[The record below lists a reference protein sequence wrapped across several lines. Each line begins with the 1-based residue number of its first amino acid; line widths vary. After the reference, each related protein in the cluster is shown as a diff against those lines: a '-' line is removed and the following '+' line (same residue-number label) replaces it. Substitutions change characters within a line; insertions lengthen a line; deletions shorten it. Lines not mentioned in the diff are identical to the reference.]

1 MIKLGSHIIEN
12 PVMLAPMAGMSDLP
26 FREICRAEGAGYA
39 VGEMTASK
47 PELRESRKSSTRW
60 ADERESGIRVVQIL
74 GADPAHMADAARY
87 AADGGAHV
95 VDINMGCPAKK
106 VLNAACGS
114 ALMRDEPLVGRILD
128 AVVNAV
134 SVPVT
139 LKIRTGWSREM
150 KNALTI
156 AKMAEAAGIAMLV
169 IHGRTREDGFRGQA
183 EYDTIREVKAAV
195 SIPVVANGDIDGPG
209 KALDVMRMTG
219 ADGVMIGRATYGN
232 PWVMGAVAAALGT
245 GPAWTE
251 PDLVRRRATVLRH
264 MALHFDYYGGQRGA
278 VTIRK
283 HLAHYLRA
291 VPGSEL
297 FLPEILAERD
307 PNRQTDLVRR
317 AFDAAPD
324 SSS

>member
-1 MIKLGSHIIEN
+1 MIRLGAHTIEN

-60 ADERESGIRVVQIL
+60 ADERETGLRVVQIL
-74 GADPAHMADAARY
+74 GADPAVMADAARY
-87 AADGGAHV
+87 AEAGGAHV

-114 ALMRDEPLVGRILD
+114 ALMRDEALVGRILE
-128 AVVNAV
+128 AVVRAV
-134 SVPVT
+134 SIPVT
-139 LKIRTGWSREM
+139 LKIRTGWSPSCR
-150 KNALTI
+150 NALTI
-156 AKMAEAAGIAMLV
+156 ARMAEAAGIGMIV
-169 IHGRTREDGFRGQA
+169 IHGRTREDGFRGCA
-183 EYDTIREVKAAV
+183 EYDTIRDVKGAIG
-195 SIPVVANGDIDGPG
+195 IPVVANGDIDGPE
-209 KALDVMRMTG
+209 KALAVMRHTG
-219 ADGVMIGRATYGN
+219 ADGVMIGRAAYGN
-232 PWVMGAVAAALGT
+232 PWIMGAVAAAFGT
-245 GPAWTE
+245 GSAWTAPNLE
-251 PDLVRRRATVLRH
+251 RRRETVLRH

-291 VPGSEL
+291 VPGGEV

-307 PNRQTDLVRR
+307 PLCQTDLVRR
-317 AFDAAPD
+317 AFDAAHD

>member
-1 MIKLGSHIIEN
+1 
-12 PVMLAPMAGMSDLP
+12 
-26 FREICRAEGAGYA
+26 
-39 VGEMTASK
+39 
-47 PELRESRKSSTRW
+47 
-60 ADERESGIRVVQIL
+60 
-74 GADPAHMADAARY
+74 
-87 AADGGAHV
+87 
-95 VDINMGCPAKK
+95 
-106 VLNAACGS
+106 
-114 ALMRDEPLVGRILD
+114 MRDEPLVGRILD

-195 SIPVVANGDIDGPG
+195 SIPVVANGDIDGPR

-307 PNRQTDLVRR
+307 PDRQTDLVRR

>member
-156 AKMAEAAGIAMLV
+156 AKMAEAAGIAMLAV
-169 IHGRTREDGFRGQA
+169 YRG
-183 EYDTIREVKAAV
+183 
-195 SIPVVANGDIDGPG
+195 GD
-209 KALDVMRMTG
+209 
-219 ADGVMIGRATYGN
+219 
-232 PWVMGAVAAALGT
+232 
-245 GPAWTE
+245 
-251 PDLVRRRATVLRH
+251 
-264 MALHFDYYGGQRGA
+264 
-278 VTIRK
+278 
-283 HLAHYLRA
+283 
-291 VPGSEL
+291 
-297 FLPEILAERD
+297 
-307 PNRQTDLVRR
+307 
-317 AFDAAPD
+317 
-324 SSS
+324 